1 VLEQVRAHKSI
12 DSAKRL
18 QFDVGGI

>member
-1 VLEQVRAHKSI
+1 VLEQVRAHKAI

-18 QFDVGGI
+18 QFDVGGV